1 MLTISYNHISLY
13 ICGNELPKQC
23 AAKSKHK
30 YNDVNYYKE
39 RRLWTLKCFQ
49 ILNNEVLIENDEYEY
64 KDTPENFVLDGGS
77 LEEFA
82 VSKAGGQTN
91 FVKPERVIYDNVQK
105 HCLVNG
111 ELYEYPNTTL
121 DSYIDKI
128 FDYIAAKEEREYVE
142 PEPPT
147 QEELNEAEAN
157 KTKATLRN
165 LAVSAMMM
173 SLAGSPVTSQ
183 AEEYKTVI
191 KGVSDDVAL
200 LIPEVYPVWSGNSV
214 EYKKDMRVTYNSIL
228 YKVLQNHTSQKG
240 WTPTSAPSL
249 FAKVLTS
256 EGEILDWEQP
266 DSTNPYMKGD
276 KVKFKGKIYE
286 SVIDNNVW
294 SPEAYPQGWK
304 EVEE

>member
-1 MLTISYNHISLY
+1 M
-13 ICGNELPKQC
+13 
-23 AAKSKHK
+23 
-30 YNDVNYYKE
+30 
-39 RRLWTLKCFQ
+39 KCFQ
-49 ILNNEVLIENDEYEY
+49 ILNNEVLIENGNYEY
-64 KDTPENFVLDGGS
+64 KDTPENFMLDGGT

-82 VSKAGGQTN
+82 VSKAGGQTS
-91 FVKPERVIYDNVQK
+91 FVKPERVIYDNIQK

-111 ELYEYPNTTL
+111 ELYEYPNSTL

-157 KTKATLRN
+157 KTKTSLQS

-200 LIPEVYPVWSGNSV
+200 LIPEVYPVWSADSV

-228 YKVLQNHTSQKG
+228 YKVLQDHTSQET
-240 WTPTSAPSL
+240 WTPTDAPSL

-256 EGEILDWEQP
+256 TETIPDWEQP
-266 DSTNPYMKGD
+266 TAENAYMTGD
-276 KVKFKGKIYE
+276 KVRYNGKVYE
-286 SVIDNNVW
+286 SLIDNNVW
-294 SPEAYPQGWK
+294 KPDEYPAGWK
-304 EVEE
+304 EVTETITIL